1 MTQNIYAIVQKL
13 KRAYEDILRLK
24 FTENEKVFLEKIK
37 SDISILGEWLCIIR
51 EIGSLVASGSDIER
65 DNFEK
70 KFELNCDSSELKD
83 SSLHFSYYTHFYE
96 VESILD
102 NIEDDFEQF
111 KRCVISDSH
120 NKIIFL
126 GNQGTGKTAGI
137 VSEINLM
144 LQGKTYLPRVNY
156 LNCIS
161 VFIESRLG

>member
-1 MTQNIYAIVQKL
+1 ML
-13 KRAYEDILRLK
+13 L
-24 FTENEKVFLEKIK
+24 EKVK
-37 SDISILGEWLCIIR
+37 SDISILEDWLCIIR

-70 KFELNCDSSELKD
+70 KFELNCDSLELKD
-83 SSLHFSYYTHFYE
+83 SSLHFSYYTHFHE

-126 GNQGTGKTAGI
+126 GNRGLERRQEL
-137 VSEINLM
+137 SEN
-144 LQGKTYLPRVNY
+144 
-156 LNCIS
+156 
-161 VFIESRLG
+161 